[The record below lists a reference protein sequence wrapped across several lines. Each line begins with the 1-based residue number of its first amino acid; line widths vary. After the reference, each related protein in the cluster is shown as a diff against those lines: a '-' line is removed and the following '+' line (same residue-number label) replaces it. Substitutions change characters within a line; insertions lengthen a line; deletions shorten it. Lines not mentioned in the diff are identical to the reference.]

1 MLRGRK
7 FTDRTFPTNDA
18 LYWADYEY
26 ERNERV
32 ARLTYE
38 YEKISGVG
46 QGCVEEGLHRLI

>member
-1 MLRGRK
+1 METRRAQLLRGRK

-38 YEKISGVG
+38 YEVDW
-46 QGCVEEGLHRLI
+46 